1 MWFDPFA
8 NHFAMTAAAALTL
21 ETRHK
26 AQPVGLPVEEMPRQ
40 ERRTGRSASKNQTRK
55 ATR

>member
-26 AQPVGLPVEEMPRQ
+26 THPVGLPAEKTPRR
-40 ERRTGRSASKNQTRK
+40 ERRTVRSAAKATRK